1 MSKDLPMSRPR
12 RSPISPITDYRLL
25 VRAPFPAM
33 TAFPAI
39 GYWLFHLCTVVL
51 APCRK
56 PKESIFCPASTKRW
70 NQ

>member
-33 TAFPAI
+33 TAFPALFQRLAI
-39 GYWLFHLCTVVL
+39 GYFIC
-51 APCRK
+51 AR
-56 PKESIFCPASTKRW
+56 
-70 NQ
+70 